1 VLNPEIKVQ
10 PVTTDHWEDLA
21 QLFGPSGAYSG
32 CWCMF
37 WRIKGSEFSANGNKG
52 NKAAMHKIVARDEIP
67 GLLAYVNGRPVGWIS
82 LGPRQLFGRIER
94 SPLFKPVDK
103 EPVWSVVCFFIAHDN
118 RGQGVGKELL
128 RAAEEYARA
137 QGARTLEAYPID
149 TGERKVDPAGIFTGT
164 EKIFKRA
171 GFKEVARRKK
181 RRPIMRKVI

>member
-1 VLNPEIKVQ
+1 MSVKFQIK
-10 PVTTDHWEDLA
+10 PLTPDRWPDLVT
-21 QLFGPSGAYSG
+21 LFGPSGAYSG

-94 SPLFKPVDK
+94 SPIFKPVDK
-103 EPVWSVVCFFIAHDN
+103 EPVWSIVCFFIAHDY
-118 RGQGVGKELL
+118 RGQGVGKGLL